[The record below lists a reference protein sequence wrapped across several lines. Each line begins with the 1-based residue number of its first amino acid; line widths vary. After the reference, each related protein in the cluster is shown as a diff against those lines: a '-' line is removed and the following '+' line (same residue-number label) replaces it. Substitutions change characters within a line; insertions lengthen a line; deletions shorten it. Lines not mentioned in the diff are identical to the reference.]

1 MQYLTIGGSIYPL
14 SSECQQQICEILRAT
29 PEASSVDAAV
39 QTARLA
45 NKIPSKDKRD
55 KSEDGRAFA
64 VRFTDATVSSQG
76 VDLIHQ
82 G

>member
-29 PEASSVDAAV
+29 PEASSADAAV
-39 QTARLA
+39 QTATLA

-64 VRFTDATVSSQG
+64 VHLPFTSLMLQFLARV
-76 VDLIHQ
+76 LI
-82 G
+82 